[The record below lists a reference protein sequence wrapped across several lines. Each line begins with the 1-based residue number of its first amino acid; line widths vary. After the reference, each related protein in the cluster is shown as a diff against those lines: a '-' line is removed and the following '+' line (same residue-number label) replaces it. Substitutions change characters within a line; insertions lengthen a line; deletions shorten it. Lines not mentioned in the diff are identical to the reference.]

1 MNEREWRWEAIVA
14 LLDEAG
20 LEAPAGATRSR

>member
-1 MNEREWRWEAIVA
+1 MLALALPLRRLIFDA

-20 LEAPAGATRSR
+20 LEDCAEDW